1 MSDSFNMHPMSKYP
15 PRPEFAN
22 TRERNL
28 AARYFLSDQP
38 VFKEMGDHTIDDVAD
53 LLSKSARHMTGFE
66 LAKELESHGW
76 IVDSKIVAALEGWK
90 AASVECDEKAIKD
103 WVKNNRV
110 SQPYPHGT
118 YISCPN
124 GLRGTI
130 KTRSV
135 YSLTAEYFVKLDG
148 QAESSTFKVRFED
161 ATPVESEVAL

>member
-1 MSDSFNMHPMSKYP
+1 MSESVNMHPMSKYP

-90 AASVECDEKAIKD
+90 DASVKCDQRAVKD
-103 WVKNNRV
+103 WVKNNNV
-110 SQPYPHGT
+110 QPPYPPGT
-118 YISCPN
+118 YVVCSS
-124 GLRGTI
+124 GLTGKIYCGTA
-130 KTRSV
+130 S
-135 YSLTAEYFVKLDG
+135 SSAEYSINLDG
-148 QAESSTFKVRFED
+148 QRASSILKVRFED
-161 ATPVESEVAL
+161 VTPVDSEVAV

>member
-38 VFKEMGDHTIDDVAD
+38 VFKEMGDYTIDDVAD
-53 LLSKSARHMTGFE
+53 FLSKSARHMTGFE

-90 AASVECDEKAIKD
+90 DASVKCDRRAVKD
-103 WVKNNRV
+103 WVKNNSV
-110 SQPYPHGT
+110 IVPYPAGT
-118 YISCPN
+118 YVSCPN
-124 GLRGTI
+124 RLLGKI
-130 KTRSV
+130 WSFCSV
-135 YSLTAEYFVKLDG
+135 SAEYFIKLDG
-148 QAESSTFKVRFED
+148 QPEKSIFKVRFED
-161 ATPVESEVAL
+161 VEPVDSEVAL